1 MPKHNKNQYTL
12 QEVYRWYSKRV
23 ETPIS
28 YKDHKKVLDTW
39 GDVVNEFLLSGKD
52 VKLAQGMSILGI
64 RKKEKRTYVDRK
76 ASKIEGKLVVKQ
88 NSHSGFYGASV
99 YWRRHYTTINS
110 KGWVFRPTRELARA
124 LADVMVKPLGHTRF
138 VKRARVA
145 RTVQQ
150 SKSIQRKT
158 IHKI

>member
-12 QEVYRWYSKRV
+12 KEVYRWYTKRV
-23 ETPIS
+23 EEPVS
-28 YKDHKKVLDTW
+28 YKVHKEVLDLW
-39 GDVVNEFLLSGKD
+39 GDTVVEYLLKGKD
-52 VKLAQGMSILGI
+52 VKLQQGISVLGI
-64 RKKEKRTYVDRK
+64 RKKEKRTYVDRL
-76 ASKIEGKLVVKQ
+76 ASKLAGKRVIVQ

-110 KGWVFRPTRELARA
+110 KGWSFRPTREFARK
-124 LADVMVKPLGHTRF
+124 LGDVMQEHLGHTRF

-145 RTVQQ
+145 RTVEQ